1 MSKLIRTPKF
11 RMAFPNLITA
21 QADASGKKSWSVAA
35 LFPVD
40 ADMTELR
47 AEAKRIA
54 EEKWG
59 KNIPANLIL
68 PFADGNTKGKIDGN
82 GQFKPYEGYKDTIV
96 MNFKRAAT
104 TKNGE
109 NTPPTIV
116 AANPKTVLS
125 DPKEVYAGRW
135 ARAVVNGFAY
145 EYLGKKGVSFGL
157 NHIQLLDHDTPLGT
171 SNRPEDL
178 FDDEQEENEAT
189 ASFMD

>member
-11 RMAFPNLITA
+11 RMAFANLITPT
-21 QADASGKKSWSVAA
+21 ADSKGKLSWNTAA
-35 LFPVD
+35 LFPID
-40 ADMTELR
+40 SDMKELR
-47 AEAKRIA
+47 AEAQRLA

-68 PFADGNTKGKIDGN
+68 PFADGNTKGRIDGN
-82 GQFKPYEGYKDTIV
+82 GQFRPYAGHENTIV
-96 MNFKRAAT
+96 MNFKRLET
-104 TKNGE
+104 TKNGKNE
-109 NTPPTIV
+109 PPTIV
-116 AANPKTVLS
+116 GANPKTIVS
-125 DPKEVYAGRW
+125 DPKEVYSGRW
-135 ARAVVNGFAY
+135 ARAIVNGFVYDVA
-145 EYLGKKGVSFGL
+145 GNKGVSFGL